1 MSVKK
6 TFAALL
12 ASTMVLSACGGGG
25 GTEAPNANSPSSG
38 GNPSG
43 GTPAADQSWLTFLPS
58 PVKVDA
64 VQGQSTAF
72 TIAAHASK
80 PITQNFNIGVFEDSG
95 LITTEV
101 RVSGGATQF
110 DYNAVLHVSPLL
122 AAGTRSGTLV
132 VRLCE
137 DDPMT
142 CSKPISGSPWRIPL
156 TVNVIAPTSGPTPP
170 TDSTPP
176 TTPVTPTTPVS
187 LQFSKSAYDASF
199 TQGEPTT
206 LNLIATSSRVIE
218 GEAKVGVFEKTG
230 LLTSGGGN
238 LQPTGQQTYS
248 ISLPLNGNLAVGQ
261 YNSTLEVRV
270 CQDDPS
276 ICNKPVSGSPWR
288 LPLSVNVTSTI
299 NLKALTV
306 LPGVPAWSTH
316 QGNAGHTGAIAATVD
331 PSAFTRRFNV
341 PTTDQYASTIA
352 ADGNVIYVVRGSRTS
367 SPIWT
372 LQAIS
377 ENSGTELWHV
387 NLGSLYNV
395 NPPAAANGKVYLTS
409 TGHGDSY
416 IWVFDQATG
425 GLLAKQAMWSQWSS
439 YMAPTLYNGSV
450 YSNYG
455 YYGGMAKYDA
465 TSGSQQWTV
474 SLAQYDGWT
483 PAVDSQYAYTYVG
496 GVFSAVN
503 SATGKIE
510 YSVTDPRFEWRGWS
524 ASSSVVLGN
533 GMLYSTEG
541 GRLTALNLATRAIS
555 WYVQGNGATGQP
567 ALSAK
572 TLYLLHANGTVLEAR
587 DPASGAAQWVASLGG
602 NYNQVVVTD
611 NLAFVSNASKTLA
624 VDLSTRQVVW
634 SYPLGGTLAISQR
647 GVLYI
652 VAPQKIAAVNLK

>member
-1 MSVKK
+1 MSVKQ
-6 TFAALL
+6 TFAVLL
-12 ASTMVLSACGGGG
+12 ASTIVLSACGGGG

-38 GNPSG
+38 G
-43 GTPAADQSWLTFLPS
+43 TPAADQSWLTFSPS
-58 PVKVDA
+58 PAKVDA
-64 VQGQSTAF
+64 VQGKSTAF

-80 PITQNFNIGVFEDSG
+80 AITQNFNIGIFEDSG

-101 RVSGGATQF
+101 TVSGGATQF

-156 TVNVIAPTSGPTPP
+156 TVNVIAPTSGPATP
-170 TDSTPP
+170 TDTTSP

-187 LQFSKSAYDASF
+187 LQFSKSSYDASF
-199 TQGEPTT
+199 TQGEPST

-238 LQPTGQQTYS
+238 LQPAGQQTYS

-261 YNSTLEVRV
+261 YKSTLEVRV

-276 ICNKPVSGSPWR
+276 ICSKPVSGSPWR

-316 QGNAGHTGAIAATVD
+316 QGNTGHTGAIAATVD
-331 PSAFTRRFNV
+331 PSAFTRRFNL

-352 ADGNVIYVVRGSRTS
+352 ADGNVIYVVRRSKTS

-387 NLGSLYNV
+387 NMGSLYNV

-416 IWVFDQATG
+416 LWIFDQATG
-425 GLLAKQAMWSQWSS
+425 ALLAKQAMSSQWSN
-439 YMAPTLYNGSV
+439 YMAPTIYNGSV

-455 YYGGMAKYDA
+455 YYGGMAEYDA
-465 TSGSQQWTV
+465 ASGSQQWTV

-510 YSVTDPRFEWRGWS
+510 YSVTDPGFSWRGWS
-524 ASSSVVLGN
+524 AGSSVVLGN

-541 GRLTALNLATRAIS
+541 GRLTALNLATRAIT

-572 TLYLLHANGTVLEAR
+572 TLYLLHASGTVLEAR
-587 DPASGAAQWVASLGG
+587 EPASGAVQWVASLGG
-602 NYNQVVVTD
+602 NYNQVIVTD